1 MQAFSK
7 SIPFL
12 ERPKNLPGDGSV
24 PGDAGFDPLGFSDY
38 YDLKWLREGEIK
50 NGRVA
55 MLAVLGSIFP
65 EFAKF
70 PQFKDFSSNP
80 LEAFYQL
87 SPAGWIQI
95 FIFIG
100 IVESFSY
107 ENIYYGNKE
116 PGELGFDPLRLGANP
131 TSLAY
136 YKIAE
141 IKNGRLAMIGVGGIV
156 HQAILTKTGPIT
168 QIALRVERYTVQRSP
183 HSDKKSQETFEQRTH
198 KRLIDILD
206 PTAKTV
212 DELKKLNLP
221 AGVDITIK
229 I

>member
-1 MQAFSK
+1 MLAAAISRGPTMQAFSK

-100 IVESFSY
+100 IVESFS
-107 ENIYYGNKE
+107 
-116 PGELGFDPLRLGANP
+116 
-131 TSLAY
+131 
-136 YKIAE
+136 
-141 IKNGRLAMIGVGGIV
+141 
-156 HQAILTKTGPIT
+156 
-168 QIALRVERYTVQRSP
+168 
-183 HSDKKSQETFEQRTH
+183 
-198 KRLIDILD
+198 
-206 PTAKTV
+206 
-212 DELKKLNLP
+212 
-221 AGVDITIK
+221 
-229 I
+229 

>member
-12 ERPKNLPGDGSV
+12 ERPKNLPGDGSI

-70 PQFKDFSSNP
+70 PQFKSFSSNP
-80 LEAFYQL
+80 LEAAWQL

-95 FIFIG
+95 LIFIG
-100 IVESFSY
+100 IVESFS
-107 ENIYYGNKE
+107 
-116 PGELGFDPLRLGANP
+116 
-131 TSLAY
+131 
-136 YKIAE
+136 
-141 IKNGRLAMIGVGGIV
+141 
-156 HQAILTKTGPIT
+156 
-168 QIALRVERYTVQRSP
+168 
-183 HSDKKSQETFEQRTH
+183 
-198 KRLIDILD
+198 
-206 PTAKTV
+206 
-212 DELKKLNLP
+212 
-221 AGVDITIK
+221 
-229 I
+229 